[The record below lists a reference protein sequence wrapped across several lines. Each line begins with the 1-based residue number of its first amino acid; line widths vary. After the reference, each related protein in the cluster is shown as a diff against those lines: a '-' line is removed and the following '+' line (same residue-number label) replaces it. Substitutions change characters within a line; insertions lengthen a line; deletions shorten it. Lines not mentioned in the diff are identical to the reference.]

1 MQESKTEIQLNAKP
15 PCWVLSQLPFCYPN
29 YFLPGDL
36 ERQIEAFI
44 EHYNHRRTLHSP
56 GHG

>member
-1 MQESKTEIQLNAKP
+1 MELLESSSVRPRQARY
-15 PCWVLSQLPFCYPN
+15 QAA
-29 YFLPGDL
+29 LPGDL

>member
-1 MQESKTEIQLNAKP
+1 LGLALENFAVVGVEDGSAQGRRATSAA
-15 PCWVLSQLPFCYPN
+15 
-29 YFLPGDL
+29 LPGDL